1 MFHFRHLDEND
12 DINEEENGDEDQTDF
27 DEDDDDDA
35 FDEVLLEL
43 SPEEQ
48 ELYRSLIRASCSI
61 VRQPLVETLLGQKSA
76 ILSFFYSRDNP
87 H

>member
-12 DINEEENGDEDQTDF
+12 DINEEENGDEDQADF

-35 FDEVLLEL
+35 FDEALLEL

-48 ELYRSLIRASCSI
+48 ELYRSLIESKFSLLSDNLLLRHYL
-61 VRQPLVETLLGQKSA
+61 VKNPL
-76 ILSFFYSRDNP
+76 F
-87 H
+87 

>member
-48 ELYRSLIRASCSI
+48 ELYRYK
-61 VRQPLVETLLGQKSA
+61 LLY
-76 ILSFFYSRDNP
+76 FFEVFYSRDNP